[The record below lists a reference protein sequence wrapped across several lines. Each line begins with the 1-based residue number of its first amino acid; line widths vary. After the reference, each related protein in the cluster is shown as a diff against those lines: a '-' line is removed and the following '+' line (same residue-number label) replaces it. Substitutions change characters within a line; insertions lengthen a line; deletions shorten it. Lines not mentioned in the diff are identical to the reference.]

1 VRTFARF
8 QSAPGSSTVVFT
20 DLASFVDPQAG
31 TRRARCLGLPVRD
44 MSGSAASSTC
54 PC

>member
-1 VRTFARF
+1 VAIESASWRPILAPQGSGPDGVRSR
-8 QSAPGSSTVVFT
+8 P
-20 DLASFVDPQAG
+20 
-31 TRRARCLGLPVRD
+31 PVRD